1 MPVDQSPHP
10 TSSRLWLVRLSAIIW
25 FLLVVGCL
33 LSLPVMFDAS
43 WLLVVAAIVLA
54 LILGALFAFLGRLF
68 SSRHHGQFLRSWFK
82 AGLVSFLALC
92 IAIAAPI
99 YFVAIRTETDPALL
113 PRAVLTDG
121 KKTVVFQGMMHVG
134 SERFYKQVVYD
145 AEAALA
151 DGYVLYY
158 EGVKPNPE
166 GDAWFSENLA
176 GGGDLSE
183 NYKMLGDLCGMHFQ
197 LDYFGL
203 LEEDKK
209 IHPESH
215 VTADVDTLQMKQE
228 FDRLMASDSA
238 FAAGY
243 EVEHELEEED
253 EDGVFGA
260 VGFLDGMTSGQKK
273 LSGYVCR
280 YMMSKAAEGDGA
292 PKQIDKVIL
301 DFRNQAL
308 ADRIL
313 ADEHDKIYITYGAKH
328 LKGVLALLQ
337 TADPNWQVESVS
349 WIRPVEA
356 PEHLEA
362 EL

>member
-1 MPVDQSPHP
+1 MTYVEPPN
-10 TSSRLWLVRLSAIIW
+10 LWLVRISAILW

-33 LSLPVMFDAS
+33 LALPVMLDAS
-43 WLLVVAAIVLA
+43 WLLVAAAAVLA
-54 LILGALFAFLGRLF
+54 VPLGALGALLWRVFALQAGFF
-68 SSRHHGQFLRSWFK
+68 STWLR
-82 AGLVSFLALC
+82 ATLACFLALC

-121 KKTVVFQGMMHVG
+121 DKTVVFQGMMHVG

-158 EGVKPNPE
+158 EGVQPNPE
-166 GDAWFSENLA
+166 GDAWFSETLA
-176 GGGDLSE
+176 GGGDLSG
-183 NYKMLGDLCGMHFQ
+183 NYKMLGELCGLRFQ

-203 LEEDKK
+203 LDADRK
-209 IHPESH
+209 IRPESH

-228 FDRLMASDSA
+228 FERLMASDPG

-243 EVEHELEEED
+243 RAQRATAD
-253 EDGVFGA
+253 TGDGGMGA
-260 VGFLDGMTSGQKK
+260 VLDVLDSMTPGQKK

-280 YMMSKAAEGDGA
+280 YMMSRTSRAEGA
-292 PKQIDKVIL
+292 PGPLDKVIL
-301 DFRNQAL
+301 DFRNRKL
-308 ADRIL
+308 VERIL
-313 ADEHDKIYITYGAKH
+313 ADPHDRIYITYGAKH
-328 LKGVLALLQ
+328 LDGVLALLQ
-337 TADPNWQVESVS
+337 EADPDWHVESVS
-349 WIRPVEA
+349 WIRPLEA
-356 PEHLEA
+356 PEQLEA